1 MFLDEFDPS
10 DIAYLTEKSIMD
22 EIVYDGI
29 FGIEDE
35 VKRTHAIVALE
46 QRAEELR
53 KKTAVAK
60 LLKSY
65 YKKYGERQAPVLSLD
80 NVTRFAQC
88 PYPQMKCGKWDAT
101 DNGINC
107 GSDTACPHP
116 LIPVERLYNIE
127 TGTEKVKIAFY
138 RDGRW
143 REVVVD
149 AGTVSSQTAIV
160 SLSSRGIL
168 VNSGNA
174 KHLVH
179 YIGDVL
185 SLNQIPIVSAVS
197 RLGWVDS
204 DFVPYCGKYAY
215 DGDDDYRAIFDAV
228 TEHGEADVW
237 KAYARDCCLYSNE
250 CRFMLAA
257 SCASVLVK
265 LLGINSFVV
274 HFWGGTGVGKTVG
287 LVMAASVWGNP
298 AQGALLQS
306 LNATKVGLERKM
318 AFLHDIPMF
327 GDELQIIKEKFD
339 NYDQLIMYLT
349 EGSGRSRGTASG
361 GIERTLTWNNVLI
374 SNGEEP
380 ITQPMSGGGAKNRC
394 LEVQCEKPMFMD
406 AHQAANTFREHYG
419 FLGKEFLAAI
429 NDGRLRDSYNGYFKE
444 MLKKDTTDKQAM
456 AMAAVIT
463 ADQYMAEV
471 LGLEPNNIDG
481 MARHMMR
488 KSEVDVTVRAY
499 EWVCNWIAEHEEKF
513 QKYAN
518 PCWGRVEALEGH
530 ILVNRSV
537 LEREMSAA
545 GFSLNAC
552 LSKWDERK
560 LFIRGHDNKFRTW
573 ARINGVGTTCI
584 KFVAPCATEV
594 QQKVQQ

>member
-1 MFLDEFDPS
+1 MFDFDITVEDISNLDKDMLQDKKIYDSIFSNQSE
-10 DIAYLTEKSIMD
+10 IEKT
-22 EIVYDGI
+22 
-29 FGIEDE
+29 FLLN
-35 VKRTHAIVALE
+35 ALE
-46 QRAEELR
+46 SRAEELR
-53 KKTAVAK
+53 CKTAVGRSIKAYQK
-60 LLKSY
+60 E
-65 YKKYGERQAPVLSLD
+65 YGEKQAPVFSLD
-80 NVTRFAQC
+80 NVTHFSQC
-88 PYPQMKCGKWDAT
+88 PYPQMKCGRWDAT
-101 DNGINC
+101 DNGITFAN
-107 GSDTACPHP
+107 DTACSHP
-116 LIPVERLYNIE
+116 IIPVERLYNIE
-127 TGTEKVKIAFY
+127 TATEKIKIAFY
-138 RDGRW
+138 RDSHW

-174 KHLVH
+174 KHLVR

-185 SLNQIPIVSAVS
+185 SLNQIPITSAIS
-197 RLGWVDS
+197 RLGWVNS
-204 DFVPYCGKYAY
+204 DFVPYCDKYIY
-215 DGDDDYRAIFDAV
+215 DGDDDYRPTFEAV
-228 TEHGEADVW
+228 SEKGDRDVW
-237 KAYARDCCLYSNE
+237 MAYAYDCCRYSDE
-250 CRFMLAA
+250 CRFLIAS

-339 NYDQLIMYLT
+339 NYDQLIMFLT
-349 EGSGRSRGTASG
+349 EGSGKSRGTAAG
-361 GIERTLTWNNVLI
+361 GIDRTLTWNNVLI

-394 LEVQCEKPMFMD
+394 IEVQCEKAMFE
-406 AHQAANTFREHYG
+406 HPNQAANTFREHYG
-419 FLGKEFLAAI
+419 FLGKEFLNAI
-429 NDGRLRDSYNGYFKE
+429 KDGKLRDSYNGYFAE

-456 AMAAVIT
+456 AMAAILT
-463 ADQYMAEV
+463 ADQYMAEI
-471 LGLEPNNIDG
+471 LGLPPADIDET
-481 MARHMMR
+481 ARHMMQ
-488 KSEVDVTVRAY
+488 KAEVDVTVRAY

-513 QKYAN
+513 QKCAN
-518 PCWGRVEALEGH
+518 PCWGRIEAVDGYV
-530 ILVNRSV
+530 LVNRSV

-545 GFSLNAC
+545 GYSLNAC

-560 LFIRGHDNKFRTW
+560 LVIRSHDNKFRIW
-573 ARINGVGTTCI
+573 ASINGVGTTCMKI
-584 KFVAPCATEV
+584 KIDPGSN
-594 QQKVQQ
+594 